1 MKSTFLLFMIIFSTN
16 IFSQEKKR
24 KFDFAFSPELISQR
38 DLFGGANLLI
48 GKVINEKMIIGMSG
62 VRIGVE
68 SNFKNKQDLIFAP
81 KVGVEISGTIV
92 VIRLSALNYFQNDK
106 SEFRLLP
113 EIGLSWGGFVNLTY
127 GYNFRITNRQ
137 IEDFSQHRIC
147 LSFNLN
153 RKLIKEGLPRM

>member
-1 MKSTFLLFMIIFSTN
+1 MKITFLSFIIIFSASVY
-16 IFSQEKKR
+16 SQEKK
-24 KFDFAFSPELISQR
+24 KKYDFAFSPELISQK

-48 GKVINEKMIIGMSG
+48 GRVVNEKMIIGMSG

-68 SNFKNKQDLIFAP
+68 SNLKNNSDLIIAP
-81 KVGVEISGTIV
+81 KVGFETSGTIL
-92 VIRLSALNYFQNDK
+92 IMRFSAVNYFQNTK

-127 GYNFRITNRQ
+127 GYNFRITNKQ
-137 IEDFSQHRIC
+137 INDLSGHRFC

>member
-1 MKSTFLLFMIIFSTN
+1 MKTTFLFFMIIFSTS
-16 IFSQEKKR
+16 IFSQEKKG
-24 KFDFAFSPELISQR
+24 KYDFAFSPELISQR

-68 SNFKNKQDLIFAP
+68 SNFKNKQDLIIAP

-92 VIRLSALNYFQNDK
+92 VMRLSAVNYFQNDK

-113 EIGLSWGGFVNLTY
+113 EIGLSRFL
-127 GYNFRITNRQ
+127 
-137 IEDFSQHRIC
+137 
-147 LSFNLN
+147 
-153 RKLIKEGLPRM
+153 